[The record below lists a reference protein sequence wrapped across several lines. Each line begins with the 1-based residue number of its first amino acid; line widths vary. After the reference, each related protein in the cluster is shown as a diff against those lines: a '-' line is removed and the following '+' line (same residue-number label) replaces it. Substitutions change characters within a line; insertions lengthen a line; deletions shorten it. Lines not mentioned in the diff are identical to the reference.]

1 MKRYPTYPLELLKVS
16 EAITQCQICR
26 PETVYEYMKQEA
38 LADREI
44 FWVLHLNTKNRIV
57 KKEMTAMGG
66 VDSCRI
72 VPALVL
78 RGVVAS
84 GAPSI
89 MTVHNHPS
97 GEPTPSTEDKQLW
110 STLRDACKMLG
121 IRVLDNLVIGANGY
135 YSEEE
140 NK

>member
-1 MKRYPTYPLELLKVS
+1 
-16 EAITQCQICR
+16 
-26 PETVYEYMKQEA
+26 
-38 LADREI
+38 
-44 FWVLHLNTKNRIV
+44 
-57 KKEMTAMGG
+57 MGA

-72 VPALVL
+72 VLALVL

-97 GEPTPSTEDKQLW
+97 GDPSPSTEDKQLW
-110 STLRDACKMLG
+110 GTLRDACKMLG
-121 IRVLDNLVIGANGY
+121 IRVLDNLVIGANGF

-140 NK
+140 NR

>member
-16 EAITQCQICR
+16 EAITKCQICR
-26 PETVYEYMKQEA
+26 PEIVYEYMKEESM
-38 LADREI
+38 ADREI

-57 KKEMTAMGG
+57 KKEMTAMGA

-78 RGVVAS
+78 RGVVAL

-97 GEPTPSTEDKQLW
+97 GDPTPSTEDRQLW
-110 STLRDACKMLG
+110 GTLREACKLLG

>member
-1 MKRYPTYPLELLKVS
+1 MKRYPIYPLELLKVS

-26 PETVYEYMKQEA
+26 PQAVFDYMKAEA

-57 KKEMTAMGG
+57 KKEMIAMGA

-72 VPALVL
+72 VLALVL

-97 GEPTPSTEDKQLW
+97 GDPSPSHEDKQLW
-110 STLRDACKMLG
+110 GTLREASKMLG

>member
-16 EAITQCQICR
+16 EAISKHQVSK
-26 PETVYEYMKQEA
+26 PENIYEYMKEEA

-57 KKEMTAMGG
+57 KKEMIAMGG

-72 VPALVL
+72 VPALAL
-78 RGVVAS
+78 RSVVAS

-89 MTVHNHPS
+89 ISVHNHPS
-97 GEPTPSTEDKQLW
+97 GDPTPSSEDRQIW
-110 STLRDACKMLG
+110 GVLRDACKMLG

-135 YSEEE
+135 YSEKE

>member
-1 MKRYPTYPLELLKVS
+1 MKE
-16 EAITQCQICR
+16 EA
-26 PETVYEYMKQEA
+26 M
-38 LADREI
+38 ADREI

-57 KKEMTAMGG
+57 KKEMTAMGA

-97 GEPTPSTEDKQLW
+97 GDPTPSTEDRQLW
-110 STLRDACKMLG
+110 GTLREACKLLG